1 MTPIW
6 IFPAYPLL
14 IIGPH
19 AGNLSARIEN
29 PSHALT
35 VIIGGFTIQGIGFLV
50 SLTIYSAL
58 VYRLMTQK
66 LPPEPLRPGM
76 FVSVGPSAFTVSGTI
91 SMAANLHRAIVPTS
105 TYMGAPG
112 DLAATILRI
121 VANWVSLWL
130 WGLALWFFFV
140 SCSSHW
146 TVIFIKSHKMPF
158 AMTWFSFIFPQT
170 ALTTATFAIGEAFH
184 VYAIQVL
191 GCVMTCLLL
200 VAWCLVVFAMC
211 RAIKKKEILWP
222 EQGEDRV
229 EGGFKGDFRK
239 PNESALDG
247 AATNGRVQTDRAGKE
262 HV

>member
-14 IIGPH
+14 IIGTH

-50 SLTIYSAL
+50 SLTMYSAL

-76 FVSVGPSAFTVSGTI
+76 FVSVGPAGFTASGTI
-91 SMAANLHRAIVPTS
+91 SMAANLHKAIIPTS

-112 DLAATILRI
+112 YLAATILRI
-121 VANWVSLWL
+121 IANWLSLWL

-158 AMTWFSFIFPQT
+158 AMTWFSFVFPQT
-170 ALTTATFAIGEAFH
+170 ALTTATLAVGEAFD
-184 VYAIQVL
+184 VFAIQVL

-211 RAIKKKEILWP
+211 RAIRRREIMWP

-229 EGGFKGDFRK
+229 EGGFLTEYNK
-239 PNESALDG
+239 PRGSALDG
-247 AATNGRVQTDRAGKE
+247 MVENAEGEMCAKE
-262 HV
+262 REDV

>member
-19 AGNLSARIEN
+19 AGNLSARINN

-91 SMAANLHRAIVPTS
+91 SMAASLHKAILPHS

-112 DLAATILRI
+112 LLAAQILRI
-121 VANWVSLWL
+121 IANWMSLWI
-130 WGLALWFFFV
+130 WGLAMWFFFV

-146 TVIFIKSHKMPF
+146 TVIFIRSHKMPF

-170 ALTTATFAIGEAFH
+170 ALTTATFAIGEAFE

-191 GCVMTCLLL
+191 GCVMTCALI
-200 VAWCLVVFAMC
+200 VAWFLVVFMMC

-222 EQGEDRV
+222 DQGEDRL
-229 EGGFKGDFRK
+229 EGGFGREYGKSHDSR
-239 PNESALDG
+239 LDEVVE
-247 AATNGRVQTDRAGKE
+247 NGV
-262 HV
+262 V

>member
-19 AGNLSARIEN
+19 AGNLSGRIEN
-29 PSHALT
+29 PSHAIT
-35 VIIGGFTIQGIGFLV
+35 IIIGGFTIQGIGFLV

-91 SMAANLHRAIVPTS
+91 GMAANLHKAIPPNS

-112 DLAATILRI
+112 VLAAQILRI
-121 VANWVSLWL
+121 MANWTSLWI
-130 WGLALWFFFV
+130 WGLAVWFFFV
-140 SCSSHW
+140 SVSSHW

-170 ALTTATFAIGEAFH
+170 ALTTATFAIGEAFD
-184 VYAIQVL
+184 VYSLKVI
-191 GCVMTCLLL
+191 GCVMTCALF
-200 VAWCLVVFAMC
+200 VAWFFVVFMMC
-211 RAIKKKEILWP
+211 RAIKQKEILWP
-222 EQGEDRV
+222 QRGEDRR
-229 EGGFKGDFRK
+229 EGGFGRK
-239 PNESALDG
+239 FENPRDGTFDG
-247 AATNGRVQTDRAGKE
+247 AGEKEEEERTD